1 MAKYGEGDKRW
12 LVEDI
17 PNGANV
23 HNWHLTETDCLEW
36 SKNLLTKLIVDQTI
50 LAGEGNFFN
59 QSDPDDK
66 SLLIVDGIVEIP
78 YISDENADEDP
89 DLRVIVKDEGP
100 IGKSGGGGDVG
111 GGGGGGGGGLS
122 VDFVEGTDIEPDST
136 GGGGGGDVGG
146 GEGNNW
152 GGTGGGSGGDGEGPS
167 DNSEKEPK
175 KMAMSQKL
183 TMGGV
188 LVVGSCRRWLWC
200 QGKEEFDDNDDDDD
214 DEI

>member
-100 IGKSGGGGDVG
+100 IGKRLKDAFLAKGKE
-111 GGGGGGGGGLS
+111 
-122 VDFVEGTDIEPDST
+122 FVLKQIRVYVE
-136 GGGGGGDVGG
+136 
-146 GEGNNW
+146 
-152 GGTGGGSGGDGEGPS
+152 
-167 DNSEKEPK
+167 
-175 KMAMSQKL
+175 AMVVVVVV
-183 TMGGV
+183 M
-188 LVVGSCRRWLWC
+188 LVVVAVVVVVVFLL
-200 QGKEEFDDNDDDDD
+200 
-214 DEI
+214 IL